1 MSHQRTGYAG
11 VGRRRT
17 STQPHLQ
24 ILYLQQ
30 LPNDSSKASFLEA
43 LNPADERGRKSKN
56 AGLLSFPFFHP
67 FILVILPS
75 FEAEGED

>member
-1 MSHQRTGYAG
+1 MTLIK
-11 VGRRRT
+11 
-17 STQPHLQ
+17 P
-24 ILYLQQ
+24 
-30 LPNDSSKASFLEA
+30 PFLEA